1 MVEMGETWRG
11 ISSDAAQAAFR
22 RYTDSL
28 RAQAD
33 VAVQTS
39 TLLLEAEG
47 AYKIAYH
54 AMLAVEAELMEFTA
68 RQTAL
73 LAAST
78 VAAPALPMLMLME
91 VESAAI
97 FAAAVAVMEQYSA
110 TLVPILASFPP
121 PVPSQPVVSGSGG
134 SETPSVSAD
143 LVASSLY
150 SPTSDRTQRDSASD
164 SGSSASGDGGNEL
177 GPNAVR
183 AERSLADRAITTPSA
198 EGAQSISGVDP
209 ATYLT
214 GRGEDMAGS
223 GADAAREG
231 VNDAAGDPTNSGLTE
246 VPPSSSTSGSSA
258 TAASSGVIGMTRGGP
273 ASMAGATTGF
283 RMPANWQSRPSP
295 TFGAVP
301 TESANAPVPQ
311 PVAPRGVVAP
321 QARSRRRGDE
331 SAVKVSKVVGYGT
344 PQDIPTLEAQ
354 PVVGVIEYGDGDRN
368 Q

>member
-1 MVEMGETWRG
+1 MLPYVDPFVVAAEAIIRPLLTGPGTASIDAAAKSYSAIAAQLNAAANRTDASMVEMGETWRG

-121 PVPSQPVVSGSGG
+121 PCLRNRSSPAAADQRLRPFRLISWRVRCTRRHRIGR
-134 SETPSVSAD
+134 SETRLRTAD
-143 LVASSLY
+143 
-150 SPTSDRTQRDSASD
+150 PRHPET
-164 SGSSASGDGGNEL
+164 
-177 GPNAVR
+177 
-183 AERSLADRAITTPSA
+183 
-198 EGAQSISGVDP
+198 
-209 ATYLT
+209 
-214 GRGEDMAGS
+214 AG
-223 GADAAREG
+223 
-231 VNDAAGDPTNSGLTE
+231 TNSGRTQCEQSE
-246 VPPSSSTSGSSA
+246 VLR
-258 TAASSGVIGMTRGGP
+258 IGR
-273 ASMAGATTGF
+273 
-283 RMPANWQSRPSP
+283 
-295 TFGAVP
+295 
-301 TESANAPVPQ
+301 
-311 PVAPRGVVAP
+311 
-321 QARSRRRGDE
+321 
-331 SAVKVSKVVGYGT
+331 
-344 PQDIPTLEAQ
+344 
-354 PVVGVIEYGDGDRN
+354 
-368 Q
+368 